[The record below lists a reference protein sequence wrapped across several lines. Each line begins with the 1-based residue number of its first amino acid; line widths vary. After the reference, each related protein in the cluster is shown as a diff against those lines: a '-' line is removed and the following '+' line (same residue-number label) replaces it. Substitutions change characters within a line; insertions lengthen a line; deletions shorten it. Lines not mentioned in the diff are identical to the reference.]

1 MGFTDDPYYE
11 VEEYDTLPYII
22 KKPEQTPTPV
32 SEKEHSLLWSKSK
45 SSEEEGSFQSY
56 SVSMNE
62 LGNVVA
68 MSDIYQDSN
77 GTHSGSVEIYQ
88 YDGSHW
94 NKKGSTIHGESA
106 YDYSGASIKLCR
118 TGNTIII
125 GAPWN
130 DDGGKNAGHVR
141 VYHYV
146 DGDWKQKGADI
157 DGNAD
162 ELEHGC
168 SVDIASSGNIIAV
181 GSSERKTNA
190 GDPGHQHQ

>member
-1 MGFTDDPYYE
+1 MKIKAEYISGSMDGAEDDNSGFASNFENEYDILTINQVSRCRHLSLSDLPEDTMLSVGADKVSDKTLYVSRMGFTDDPDYE

-45 SSEEEGSFQSY
+45 SAEEEGALGY

-106 YDYSGASIKLCR
+106 YDYSGASIKLC
-118 TGNTIII
+118 
-125 GAPWN
+125 APKYYN
-130 DDGGKNAGHVR
+130 RNA
-141 VYHYV
+141 
-146 DGDWKQKGADI
+146 
-157 DGNAD
+157 
-162 ELEHGC
+162 LE
-168 SVDIASSGNIIAV
+168 
-181 GSSERKTNA
+181 
-190 GDPGHQHQ
+190 